1 MCDAD
6 DLSALRRLL
15 QLFTDA
21 PCRQTGDPGVDLIVD
36 HSADIIF
43 IRQCAFDSQHDARK
57 LAAGCDLC
65 QRLGLFARVRRDVE
79 FNGVLSAARQRAFF
93 V

>member
-1 MCDAD
+1 MRLFPYKYGLTDVFSDEQVVICLRRDLRSMCDAD

-21 PCRQTGDPGVDLIVD
+21 PCRQTGDPGVDLIID

-43 IRQCAFDSQHDARK
+43 IR
-57 LAAGCDLC
+57 
-65 QRLGLFARVRRDVE
+65 
-79 FNGVLSAARQRAFF
+79 
-93 V
+93 

>member
-1 MCDAD
+1 MVICLRRDLRSMCDAD

-21 PCRQTGDPGVDLIVD
+21 PCRQTGDPGVDLILD

-43 IRQCAFDSQHDARK
+43 IR
-57 LAAGCDLC
+57 
-65 QRLGLFARVRRDVE
+65 
-79 FNGVLSAARQRAFF
+79 
-93 V
+93 